1 MLLSIFI
8 LKIFSITALT
18 TLLLSGYLGFEPMGM
33 PHPLFALP
41 TILLIYVNDILTI
54 FYFIQTGRGVKD
66 GAEEAGIDIPE
77 LTEIRRNH
85 GVASKGA
92 TMNIIYITIGAV
104 FGGTTVYA
112 SWGSTVHGI
121 VALIAVVLYLKG
133 TFDSFKYL
141 WRNSEYMNTIAVSYQ
156 KAMNAPSNGSS
167 TEQFD
172 D

>member
-18 TLLLSGYLGFEPMGM
+18 
-33 PHPLFALP
+33 HPLFALP
-41 TILLIYVNDILTI
+41 TILLIYVNDILPI
-54 FYFIQTGRGVKD
+54 FYFVQTGRGVKD

-92 TMNIIYITIGAV
+92 TMNIIYITIAAV

-112 SWGSTVHGI
+112 SWGSTVHGM

-141 WRNSEYMNTIAVSYQ
+141 WRNSEYMNTIAASYQ
-156 KAMNAPSNGSS
+156 EAMDAPSNGSG

>member
-1 MLLSIFI
+1 MLISIFI
-8 LKIFSITALT
+8 LKLFSIVAII
-18 TLLLSGYLGFEPMGM
+18 TLMLSGYLGFKPMGM

-54 FYFIQTGRGVKD
+54 FYFVQTGRGVKD

-77 LTEIRRNH
+77 LAEIRRNH
-85 GVASKGA
+85 GAASKGA
-92 TMNIIYITIGAV
+92 TMNLLLITIAAV
-104 FGGTTVYA
+104 FGGTTVFT

-121 VALIAVVLYLKG
+121 VALIAVVFYLKG

-141 WRNSEYMNTIAVSYQ
+141 WRNSEYMNTIAASYW
-156 KAMNAPSNGSS
+156 KAVNVPSNGSS
-167 TEQFD
+167 TKQVD

>member
-1 MLLSIFI
+1 MLLSIFM
-8 LKIFSITALT
+8 LKLFSIVAII
-18 TLLLSGYLGFEPMGM
+18 TLMLSGYLGFEPMGM

-41 TILLIYVNDILTI
+41 TIFLIYINDILTI

-77 LTEIRRNH
+77 LADIRRNH
-85 GVASKGA
+85 AMASKGA
-92 TMNIIYITIGAV
+92 TMNIIYITLAAV
-104 FGGTTVYA
+104 FGGTTVFA
-112 SWGSTVHGI
+112 SWGLTVHGI

-141 WRNSEYMNTIAVSYQ
+141 WRNSEYMNTIAESYW
-156 KAMNAPSNGSS
+156 KAVNVPSNGSS
-167 TEQFD
+167 TKQID

>member
-54 FYFIQTGRGVKD
+54 FYFVQTGRGVKD

-77 LTEIRRNH
+77 LAEIRQNH

-92 TMNIIYITIGAV
+92 TMNIIYITIAAV
-104 FGGTTVYA
+104 FGGTTVY

-121 VALIAVVLYLKG
+121 VALIAVVFYLKG

-141 WRNSEYMNTIAVSYQ
+141 WRNSEYMNTIAASYWE
-156 KAMNAPSNGSS
+156 AVDAPSNGSS
-167 TEQFD
+167 TEQID
-172 D
+172 E